1 MFTCENCE
9 RSFAQQ
15 RGLTKHLVKC
25 NPGDHIFSC
34 EYCKKKLASERNMK
48 KHMSSCEKT
57 ANPKITQLEKKI
69 EEISERTSHANIMN
83 GCNINNGTQVV
94 NITFKLE
101 ALDKIAL
108 KNFHNAGSL
117 AQFCM
122 QNLVHGEITKTDAA
136 RGIISYEHNNSTVRD
151 DKGIALATRL
161 CDATRDK
168 AAQFEQ
174 EAREGQKES
183 YGRVFDIYA
192 ETRSLC
198 YGVAN
203 KKHDTVR
210 ALGKEIVK
218 QVPVSNTDGAEFS
231 KVDAKIEKFVERFFQ
246 SFEEDGEFEVQN
258 ERIFIKSDAG
268 QQYNNNKLLLKKI
281 VEQISQRLPV

>member
-1 MFTCENCE
+1 
-9 RSFAQQ
+9 
-15 RGLTKHLVKC
+15 
-25 NPGDHIFSC
+25 
-34 EYCKKKLASERNMK
+34 MK